1 MVDLKVKLMVDQKE
15 KKLVMMKVVL
25 MDYMMVDSLAVQ

>member
-15 KKLVMMKVVL
+15 KKLVMMKVEL
-25 MDYMMVDSLAVQ
+25 MDNTMVDSLAVQ